1 MTFGTRHGIL
11 VRNFMKPRASLLVK
25 EEINDDELEQ
35 CIVQAKTGDAE
46 ALERLCTY
54 AYARLYPYIYYRVS
68 HTEDAEDLTS
78 EVVLKMVKALRNQKG
93 SFRAWMYT
101 IARNAVIDFYR
112 KRAVRSEVSISGMSR
127 DLPDGSRPVSDQV
140 LTHERLR
147 SGLRELTEDQR
158 RVVLLK
164 FIEGYTNDEIAR
176 IMAKTV
182 GAVKLLQFRAVKA
195 LREFFRKKGYE
206 A

>member
-1 MTFGTRHGIL
+1 M
-11 VRNFMKPRASLLVK
+11 K
-25 EEINDDELEQ
+25 EEISDNELAEL
-35 CIVQAKTGDAE
+35 IRLAKDYDAD

-68 HTEDAEDLTS
+68 HAEDAEDLTS
-78 EVVLKMVKALRNQKG
+78 EVVLRMAKSLKGQKG

-112 KRAVRSEVSISGMSR
+112 KRAVRSEVSISEMSHEIS
-127 DLPDGSRPVSDQV
+127 DKSRPLDKQI

-147 SGLRELTEDQR
+147 QGLHELTEEQR
-158 RVVLLK
+158 QVVLLK
-164 FIEGYTNDEIAR
+164 FIEGYTNEEIAK
-176 IMAKTV
+176 IMGKSV
-182 GAVKLLQFRAVKA
+182 GAVKLLQFRALKT